1 MATERLVCTQDR
13 ETGVWH
19 RGLWGQYS
27 HGLHGGPAGAAVAL
41 GAVGVLHRPVQLFPH
56 GAGQTAQSGVP
67 HGSGSV
73 QRYTILSHGR
83 LSSTERT
90 IRMQDAQRG
99 DLLMKGVGNHLQLK
113 LLVVW
118 LANSPF

>member
-13 ETGVWH
+13 EMGVWR
-19 RGLWGQYS
+19 RGLPGQYS

-56 GAGQTAQSGVP
+56 GAGQAAQSGVP
-67 HGSGSV
+67 QGSGSV
-73 QRYTILSHGR
+73 QRYTILSHGS
-83 LSSTERT
+83 LSSSERT

-99 DLLMKGVGNHLQLK
+99 DPLLQGAGNQHELQL
-113 LLVVW
+113 LV
-118 LANSPF
+118 A